1 MQIKSPPWKCT
12 NKAACTHDERD
23 KGAGPP
29 LQFPFT
35 NMVRN
40 MCVTQVIDQDAISII
55 THPIHKDNTLRSGGK
70 LNLAAA
76 VMAHLHTARYM
87 NMYFVLF
94 REITISKLLMQ

>member
-12 NKAACTHDERD
+12 NKHHERD

-40 MCVTQVIDQDAISII
+40 MCVTYSSRVIDQDAISII